1 MKYILDPRY
10 RFRGWSGAPYGIY
23 DTEKRRT
30 RFFEESLY
38 RLLMRCDAVQEV
50 DPDACWEREQRF
62 LAQALQEGVIREAGL
77 WAFLQE
83 AKPRRT
89 GMSWAACSPGTATT
103 GRRSTR
109 FTVIRRASVT
119 IISMCAWL
127 PRTRA
132 TISTWTAESL
142 EGFHPEKTGCVLSR
156 IRFWVFASVNYSLGA
171 SKVMVPLPR
180 VIESVF

>member
-10 RFRGWSGAPYGIY
+10 RFRGWNGAPYGIY
-23 DTEKRRT
+23 DTKKRRAG
-30 RFFEESLY
+30 FFEESLY

-50 DPDACWEREQRF
+50 DPDTCGEREQRF

-77 WAFLQE
+77 WDFLQE

-132 TISTWTAESL
+132 IIPIWTAE
-142 EGFHPEKTGCVLSR
+142 
-156 IRFWVFASVNYSLGA
+156 A
-171 SKVMVPLPR
+171 
-180 VIESVF
+180 

>member
-10 RFRGWSGAPYGIY
+10 RFRGWNGAPYGIY
-23 DTEKRRT
+23 DTKKRRAG
-30 RFFEESLY
+30 
-38 RLLMRCDAVQEV
+38 DAVQEV
-50 DPDACWEREQRF
+50 DPDTCGEREQRF

-77 WAFLQE
+77 WDFLQE

-127 PRTRA
+127 PQTRA
-132 TISTWTAESL
+132 TISMDS
-142 EGFHPEKTGCVLSR
+142 
-156 IRFWVFASVNYSLGA
+156 
-171 SKVMVPLPR
+171 
-180 VIESVF
+180 